1 MSVTPDD
8 EGFMAAAIRL
18 SRRHLGRTATNPS
31 VGCLIVRDGV
41 IVGQAVTA
49 IGGRPHAEPQA
60 LAEAGQLARGA
71 TAYVTLEPCSH
82 HGKTPPCAEALIA
95 YGVARVVI
103 SVTDPDPRVSGRG
116 ITMLRDAGIE
126 VDTGALEA
134 EGRRSLAG
142 YLTRQTKNRPYVTL
156 KLAVSADGMIGR
168 AGEGQ
173 VTITGPEAR
182 AEVQTLRAE
191 TDAILVGIGT
201 AISDDPLLT
210 VRTPGLEAQSPIRI
224 VLDPSLALPLTS
236 KLVATAR
243 DVPVILVASENV
255 SPLAADAEGIPPSV
269 LPDYRG
275 RATGLDPSF
284 GPPTRGEIDKEHD
297 QNSQADSSSP
307 ATEDVGQ
314 AAIPQPISL
323 LVGGEARAGE
333 AGPIDPVN
341 RLELRTP
348 GRAEGGTSPT
358 DAADLH
364 SRRAVLEAAGV
375 EIVYCN
381 PYHPEVL
388 LPALATRG
396 ISSLLVEGGAKTARL
411 FLEAGLVDRI
421 QLYHA
426 PVVIGEGGIESPLDA
441 TDIPSGFTHMGTQ
454 MFGVDR
460 LDEYERGL

>member
-8 EGFMAAAIRL
+8 ESFMAAAIRL

-31 VGCLIVRDGV
+31 VGCLIVKDGV

-49 IGGRPHAEPQA
+49 LGGRPHAEPQA
-60 LAEAGQLARGA
+60 LAEAGEAARGA

-116 ITMLRDAGIE
+116 ISMLRDAGIE
-126 VDTGALEA
+126 VDAGVLEA

-173 VTITGPEAR
+173 VAITGSEAR
-182 AEVQTLRAE
+182 AEVQALRAE

-224 VLDPSLALPLTS
+224 VLDPTLALPLTS
-236 KLVATAR
+236 KLVETAR
-243 DVPVILVASENV
+243 DVPVILVASEEV
-255 SPLAADAEGIPPSV
+255 SPLAADAEGLPPSV
-269 LPDYRG
+269 LPDI
-275 RATGLDPSF
+275 S
-284 GPPTRGEIDKEHD
+284 PTRGEIGKEREP
-297 QNSQADSSSP
+297 NSQNDSSSRST
-307 ATEDVGQ
+307 ADVGQ
-314 AAIPQPISL
+314 GASPQPISPP
-323 LVGGEARAGE
+323 VGEM
-333 AGPIDPVN
+333 
-341 RLELRTP
+341 P
-348 GRAEGGTSPT
+348 GRAEGGNTPADAT
-358 DAADLH
+358 DLD
-364 SRRAVLEAAGV
+364 SRRAALEAAGV

-381 PYHPEVL
+381 PYHPEIL

-421 QLYHA
+421 QLYQA
-426 PVVIGEGGIESPLDA
+426 PVIIGVNGIESPLDA
-441 TDIPSGFTHMGTQ
+441 TDIPSGFAHTGTQ

-460 LDEYERGL
+460 LDEYERRL

>member
-1 MSVTPDD
+1 MSVTPHD
-8 EGFMAAAIRL
+8 ESFMAAAIRL

-41 IVGQAVTA
+41 VVGRAVTA
-49 IGGRPHAEPQA
+49 VGGRPHAEPQA
-60 LAEAGQLARGA
+60 LAEAGALARGA

-116 ITMLRDAGIE
+116 IGMLREAGIE
-126 VDTGALEA
+126 VDAGVLEA

-168 AGEGQ
+168 EGKGQ
-173 VTITGPEAR
+173 VAITGPQAR
-182 AEVQTLRAE
+182 AEVQALRAE

-201 AISDDPLLT
+201 ALSDDPLLT
-210 VRTPGLEAQSPIRI
+210 VRTPGLEAQSPVRI

-243 DVPVILVASENV
+243 QVPVILVASEEV
-255 SPLAADAEGIPPSV
+255 SLLAADAEGLPPSV
-269 LPDYRG
+269 LPDI
-275 RATGLDPSF
+275 S
-284 GPPTRGEIDKEHD
+284 PTRGEIGKRRDLNF
-297 QNSQADSSSP
+297 QDSVSP
-307 ATEDVGQ
+307 FATEDIGQ
-314 AAIPQPISL
+314 GATSQPISPP
-323 LVGGEARAGE
+323 VGEM
-333 AGPIDPVN
+333 
-341 RLELRTP
+341 P
-348 GRAEGGTSPT
+348 GRAEGGNAPAVAT
-358 DAADLH
+358 DLD
-364 SRRAVLEAAGV
+364 SRRTALEAAGV

-421 QLYHA
+421 QLYQA
-426 PVVIGEGGIESPLDA
+426 PVVIGEGGIESPLQA
-441 TDIPSGFTHMGTQ
+441 TDIPSGFAHTGTL
-454 MFGVDR
+454 MFGEDR

>member
-1 MSVTPDD
+1 MSVTADD
-8 EGFMAAAIRL
+8 EGFMASAIRL

-41 IVGQAVTA
+41 VVGSAVTA
-49 IGGRPHAEPQA
+49 LGGRPHAEPQA
-60 LAEAGQLARGA
+60 LAEAGERARGA

-82 HGKTPPCAEALIA
+82 HGKTPPCAGALIA

-116 ITMLRDAGIE
+116 IAMLRQAGIE
-126 VDTGALEA
+126 VDAGALET
-134 EGRRSLAG
+134 EGQRSLAG

-168 AGEGQ
+168 EGEGQ

-182 AEVQTLRAE
+182 AEVQALRAE
-191 TDAILVGIGT
+191 SDAILVGIGT
-201 AISDDPLLT
+201 AIADDPLLT

-236 KLVATAR
+236 KLVQTAR
-243 DVPVILVASENV
+243 EVPVIVVASEKV
-255 SPLAADAEGIPPSV
+255 SPLAADAEGLPPSV
-269 LPDYRG
+269 LPD
-275 RATGLDPSF
+275 
-284 GPPTRGEIDKEHD
+284 I
-297 QNSQADSSSP
+297 
-307 ATEDVGQ
+307 
-314 AAIPQPISL
+314 
-323 LVGGEARAGE
+323 
-333 AGPIDPVN
+333 
-341 RLELRTP
+341 
-348 GRAEGGTSPT
+348 SPT
-358 DAADLH
+358 DPADID
-364 SRRAVLEAAGV
+364 SRRTALETAGV
-375 EIVYCN
+375 EVVYCN

-421 QLYHA
+421 QLYQA
-426 PVVIGEGGIESPLDA
+426 PGLIGEGGIESPVQA
-441 TDIPSGFTHMGTQ
+441 TDIPSGFMHMSTR
-454 MFGVDR
+454 MFGDDR

>member
-1 MSVTPDD
+1 MSITPHD
-8 EGFMAAAIRL
+8 ESFMAAAIRL

-31 VGCLIVRDGV
+31 VGCLIVKDGV
-41 IVGQAVTA
+41 IVGQAITA
-49 IGGRPHAEPQA
+49 LGGRPHAEPQA
-60 LAEAGQLARGA
+60 LAEAGEAARGA

-116 ITMLRDAGIE
+116 ISMLRDSGIE
-126 VDTGALEA
+126 VDAGVLEA

-142 YLTRQTKNRPYVTL
+142 YLTRQTKSRPYVTL

-173 VTITGPEAR
+173 VAITGPEAR
-182 AEVQTLRAE
+182 AEVQALRAE

-243 DVPVILVASENV
+243 EVPVILVASEEI
-255 SPLAADAEGIPPSV
+255 SPSGSEEGSPPSG

-284 GPPTRGEIDKEHD
+284 GPPTRGEISKERD
-297 QNSQADSSSP
+297 PNSLAPVSNKSTSGN
-307 ATEDVGQ
+307 VGQ
-314 AAIPQPISL
+314 GASPQPISP
-323 LVGGEARAGE
+323 LVGEM
-333 AGPIDPVN
+333 
-341 RLELRTP
+341 P
-348 GRAEGGTSPT
+348 GRAEGGTAPADAT
-358 DAADLH
+358 DMD
-364 SRRAVLEAAGV
+364 SRRAALEAAGV

-381 PYHPEVL
+381 PYHPEIL

-421 QLYHA
+421 QLYQA
-426 PVVIGEGGIESPLDA
+426 PVIIGADGIESPLDA
-441 TDIPSGFTHMGTQ
+441 TDIPSGFAHMGTRI
-454 MFGVDR
+454 FGADR
-460 LDEYERGL
+460 LDEYERES

>member
-1 MSVTPDD
+1 MSVTPHD
-8 EGFMAAAIRL
+8 ESFMAAAIRL

-31 VGCLIVRDGV
+31 VGCLIVSDGV
-41 IVGQAVTA
+41 VVGQAVTA
-49 IGGRPHAEPQA
+49 VGGRPHAEPQA
-60 LAEAGQLARGA
+60 LAEAGARARGA

-95 YGVARVVI
+95 YGAARVVI

-116 ITMLRDAGIE
+116 IAMLRDAGIE
-126 VDTGALEA
+126 VDAGVLEA

-168 AGEGQ
+168 QGEGQ
-173 VTITGPEAR
+173 VAITGPEAR

-210 VRTPGLEAQSPIRI
+210 VRTPGLEAQSPVRI
-224 VLDPSLALPLTS
+224 VLDPSLALSLTS

-243 DVPVILVASENV
+243 DVPVIVVASEEI
-255 SPLAADAEGIPPSV
+255 SPLGTEEGLPPSV
-269 LPDYRG
+269 LPDI
-275 RATGLDPSF
+275 S
-284 GPPTRGEIDKEHD
+284 PTRGEIGQRRDLSFED
-297 QNSQADSSSP
+297 SGSPSAAEEIGQGAD
-307 ATEDVGQ
+307 
-314 AAIPQPISL
+314 PQPISPP
-323 LVGGEARAGE
+323 VGEM
-333 AGPIDPVN
+333 
-341 RLELRTP
+341 P
-348 GRAEGGTSPT
+348 GRAEGGVSST
-358 DAADLH
+358 DAADLD
-364 SRRAVLEAAGV
+364 SRRAALEAAGV

-421 QLYHA
+421 QLYQA
-426 PVVIGEGGIESPLDA
+426 PVVIGENGIESPLDA

-454 MFGVDR
+454 IFGVDR
-460 LDEYERGL
+460 LDVYERGL

>member
-31 VGCLIVRDGV
+31 VGCVIVKDGV
-41 IVGQAVTA
+41 VVGQAVTA
-49 IGGRPHAEPQA
+49 LGGRPHAEPQA
-60 LAEAGQLARGA
+60 LAEAGDLARGA

-82 HGKTPPCAEALIA
+82 YGKTPPCAEALIA
-95 YGVARVVI
+95 CGVARVVI

-116 ITMLRDAGIE
+116 ISMLREAGIAVDAG
-126 VDTGALEA
+126 VLEA
-134 EGRRSLAG
+134 EGRRSLAA

-168 AGEGQ
+168 QGEGQ
-173 VTITGPEAR
+173 VAITGPEAR

-210 VRTPGLEAQSPIRI
+210 VRASGLEAQSPIRI
-224 VLDPSLALPLTS
+224 VLDPLLSLPLTS

-243 DVPVILVASENV
+243 DVPVILVASEEI
-255 SPLAADAEGIPPSV
+255 SPLGSEEGSPPSV
-269 LPDYRG
+269 LPG
-275 RATGLDPSF
+275 IS
-284 GPPTRGEIDKEHD
+284 PTRGEIGKRRDPNF
-297 QNSQADSSSP
+297 QGSGSP
-307 ATEDVGQ
+307 FATEDVGQ
-314 AAIPQPISL
+314 GATSQPISPP
-323 LVGGEARAGE
+323 VGEM
-333 AGPIDPVN
+333 
-341 RLELRTP
+341 P
-348 GRAEGGTSPT
+348 GRAEGGASSIDAT
-358 DAADLH
+358 DADA
-364 SRRAVLEAAGV
+364 RRVALEVAGV

-396 ISSLLVEGGAKTARL
+396 ISSLLIEGGAKTAKL

-421 QLYHA
+421 HLYQA
-426 PVVIGEGGIESPLDA
+426 PVVIGEGGIESPVQA

-454 MFGVDR
+454 LFGVDR
-460 LDEYERGL
+460 LDEYEREN

>member
-1 MSVTPDD
+1 MSVTADD
-8 EGFMAAAIRL
+8 EGFMASAIRL

-41 IVGQAVTA
+41 VVGSAVTA
-49 IGGRPHAEPQA
+49 LGGRPHAEPQA
-60 LAEAGQLARGA
+60 LAEAGELARGA

-116 ITMLRDAGIE
+116 IAMLRQAGIE
-126 VDTGALEA
+126 VDAGVLET

-168 AGEGQ
+168 EGEGQ

-182 AEVQTLRAE
+182 AEVQALRAE
-191 TDAILVGIGT
+191 SDAILVGIGT
-201 AISDDPLLT
+201 AIADDPLLT

-236 KLVATAR
+236 KLVQTAR
-243 DVPVILVASENV
+243 EVPVIVVAREDV
-255 SPLAADAEGIPPSV
+255 SLLEAEGLPPSA
-269 LPDYRG
+269 LPG
-275 RATGLDPSF
+275 IS
-284 GPPTRGEIDKEHD
+284 PTRGEIGKERDPH
-297 QNSQADSSSP
+297 SQASDDDFASRQDVEQRASP
-307 ATEDVGQ
+307 L
-314 AAIPQPISL
+314 PISPP
-323 LVGGEARAGE
+323 VGEM
-333 AGPIDPVN
+333 
-341 RLELRTP
+341 P
-348 GRAEGGTSPT
+348 GRAEGGIPPT
-358 DAADLH
+358 DATDID
-364 SRRAVLEAAGV
+364 SRRTALEAAGV

-381 PYHPEVL
+381 PYHPEIL

-411 FLEAGLVDRI
+411 FLEADLVDRI
-421 QLYHA
+421 LLYQA
-426 PVVIGEGGIESPLDA
+426 PGVIGEGGIESPLQA
-441 TDIPSGFTHMGTQ
+441 TDIPSGFMHMSTR
-454 MFGVDR
+454 MFGDDR

>member
-1 MSVTPDD
+1 MSITLHD
-8 EGFMAAAIRL
+8 ERFMAAAIRL
-18 SRRHLGRTATNPS
+18 SRWHLGRTATNPS

-41 IVGQAVTA
+41 IVGRAVTA
-49 IGGRPHAEPQA
+49 LSGRPHAETQA
-60 LAEAGQLARGA
+60 LAEAGALARSA

-116 ITMLRDAGIE
+116 IAMLREAGIE
-126 VDTGALEA
+126 VATGVLEA
-134 EGRRSLAG
+134 EGRHSIAA

-168 AGEGQ
+168 EGAGQ
-173 VTITGPEAR
+173 VAITGAEAR
-182 AEVQTLRAE
+182 AQVQALRAE

-201 AISDDPLLT
+201 AITDDPLLT
-210 VRTPGLEAQSPIRI
+210 VRTPGLESQSPIRI

-236 KLVATAR
+236 KLVETAR
-243 DVPVILVASENV
+243 EVPVIVVASEEV
-255 SPLAADAEGIPPSV
+255 WPLSSNAEGLPPSA
-269 LPDYRG
+269 LPDYRD

-284 GPPTRGEIDKEHD
+284 GPPTRGEIGKRRDP
-297 QNSQADSSSP
+297 NSPVSDGDGFALRQ
-307 ATEDVGQ
+307 DVGQ
-314 AAIPQPISL
+314 GANPDPISP
-323 LVGGEARAGE
+323 LVGEM
-333 AGPIDPVN
+333 
-341 RLELRTP
+341 P
-348 GRAEGGTSPT
+348 GRAEGGASP
-358 DAADLH
+358 ADMD
-364 SRRAVLEAAGV
+364 SRRAALEAAGV
-375 EIVYCN
+375 EVLYCN

-421 QLYHA
+421 QLYQA

-441 TDIPSGFTHMGTQ
+441 TDIPSGFSHAGTL
-454 MFGVDR
+454 MFGEDR

>member
-8 EGFMAAAIRL
+8 ESFMAAAIRL

-41 IVGQAVTA
+41 VVGRAVTA
-49 IGGRPHAEPQA
+49 VGGRPHAEPQA
-60 LAEAGQLARGA
+60 LAEAGAAARGA

-116 ITMLRDAGIE
+116 IAMLREAGIE
-126 VDTGALEA
+126 VDAGVLEA

-168 AGEGQ
+168 EGEGQ
-173 VTITGPEAR
+173 VAITGPEAR
-182 AEVQTLRAE
+182 AEVQALRAE

-236 KLVATAR
+236 KLVQTAR
-243 DVPVILVASENV
+243 DVPVIVVAGEEV
-255 SPLAADAEGIPPSV
+255 SSLAADAEGLPPSV
-269 LPDYRG
+269 LPDI
-275 RATGLDPSF
+275 S
-284 GPPTRGEIDKEHD
+284 PTRGEIGKEHAPS
-297 QNSQADSSSP
+297 SQDDRSSP
-307 ATEDVGQ
+307 ARKHVGQ
-314 AAIPQPISL
+314 GTNPQPISP
-323 LVGGEARAGE
+323 LVGEM
-333 AGPIDPVN
+333 
-341 RLELRTP
+341 P
-348 GRAEGGTSPT
+348 GRAEGGTPST
-358 DAADLH
+358 DIPETE
-364 SRRAVLEAAGV
+364 SRRTALEAAGV

-381 PYHPEVL
+381 PYHPEIL

-421 QLYHA
+421 QLYQA
-426 PVVIGEGGIESPLDA
+426 PVVIGEGGIESPLGA
-441 TDIPSGFTHMGTQ
+441 TDIPSGFAHTGTQ
-454 MFGVDR
+454 MFGEDR

>member
-1 MSVTPDD
+1 MSITPHD
-8 EGFMAAAIRL
+8 ERFMAAAIRL
-18 SRRHLGRTATNPS
+18 SRWHLGRSATNPS

-41 IVGQAVTA
+41 IVGRAVTA
-49 IGGRPHAEPQA
+49 LSGRPHAETQA
-60 LAEAGQLARGA
+60 LAEAGALARGA

-82 HGKTPPCAEALIA
+82 HGRTPPCSAALIA

-116 ITMLRDAGIE
+116 IAMLREAGIE
-126 VDTGALEA
+126 VDAGVLEA
-134 EGRRSLAG
+134 EGRHSLAA

-168 AGEGQ
+168 EGEGQ
-173 VTITGPEAR
+173 VAITGSEAR
-182 AEVQTLRAE
+182 AQVQALRAE

-201 AISDDPLLT
+201 AIADDPLLT
-210 VRTPGLEAQSPIRI
+210 VRSPGLESQSPIRI

-236 KLVATAR
+236 KLVETAR
-243 DVPVILVASENV
+243 QVPVIVVASEET
-255 SPLAADAEGIPPSV
+255 SLLEAEGLPPSA

-284 GPPTRGEIDKEHD
+284 GPPTGEIGKRRDP
-297 QNSQADSSSP
+297 NSPVSDGDGFALRQ
-307 ATEDVGQ
+307 DVVQG
-314 AAIPQPISL
+314 ANPDPISP
-323 LVGGEARAGE
+323 LVGEM
-333 AGPIDPVN
+333 
-341 RLELRTP
+341 P
-348 GRAEGGTSPT
+348 GRAEGGASP
-358 DAADLH
+358 ADMD
-364 SRRAVLEAAGV
+364 SRRAALEAAGV
-375 EIVYCN
+375 EVLYCN

-421 QLYHA
+421 QLYQA
-426 PVVIGEGGIESPLDA
+426 PVVIGERGIESPLDA
-441 TDIPSGFTHMGTQ
+441 TDIPSGFAHKGTL
-454 MFGVDR
+454 MFGEDR